1 MSRRRR
7 VPLGQA
13 LARTHEKGAD
23 QQRQANLSQGVPH
36 HPPRV
41 AQAKGRPA
49 T

>member
-13 LARTHEKGAD
+13 LARTDEKGAD
-23 QQRQANLSQGVPH
+23 QQRQANLSQGAQH
-36 HPPRV
+36 HLPRV
-41 AQAKGRPA
+41 AQAKGQPA